1 MNKSNS
7 RLDSSMQ
14 IYALIVL
21 TSVFV
26 KMLYKIHGCDN
37 MSKECEMCEWF
48 VWGGVDIHS
57 ISNYGNEFEALVNVT
72 IKCEHCEKIH
82 ELCMSATDEV

>member
-1 MNKSNS
+1 MKTKYSLQS
-7 RLDSSMQ
+7 FSLRP
-14 IYALIVL
+14 ALIVVIL
-21 TSVFV
+21 VCAMRR
-26 KMLYKIHGCDN
+26 KRIHGCDN

-57 ISNYGNEFEALVNVT
+57 ILQQDNEFEALVNVT

>member
-1 MNKSNS
+1 
-7 RLDSSMQ
+7 
-14 IYALIVL
+14 
-21 TSVFV
+21 
-26 KMLYKIHGCDN
+26 

-57 ISNYGNEFEALVNVT
+57 ILQQDNEFEALVNVT